1 MRQLGVKLSSMNK
14 LNMNKQGNNNY
25 GTLYVVATPIGNLSD
40 ITLRALE
47 TLKTVDAIAAE
58 DTRHTSGLLS
68 HFGISK
74 KLIAVHEHNEHQ
86 SAEKLLLQLKAGE
99 NIALVTDAGTPC
111 VSDPGAVVVDLVRKA
126 GVKVVPIPG
135 VSAVIAALSASGIS
149 QNGFLFHG
157 FLPASGAAR
166 RKALELLKTQTVT
179 LVFYEAPHRIVESI
193 VDMANVLGAE
203 RRITIARE
211 ITKTFETIYSCALQ
225 DAEAWLQ
232 ADANQ
237 QRGEFVLLV
246 EAAAV
251 KGAEEI
257 PEEAIRVLKLLLA
270 DLPLKQAVKLAT
282 EITNEKKNILYEF
295 ALTLKNGTLEK

>member
-1 MRQLGVKLSSMNK
+1 MATAGL
-14 LNMNKQGNNNY
+14 
-25 GTLYVVATPIGNLSD
+25 LYVVATPIGNLGD

-47 TLKTVDAIAAE
+47 ILKAVDAIAAE

-86 SAEKLLLQLKAGE
+86 SAEKLLLQLNAGS
-99 NIALVTDAGTPC
+99 NIALVTDAGTPGI
-111 VSDPGAVVVDLVRKA
+111 SDPGAVVVDFVRKA
-126 GVKVVPIPG
+126 GIKVVPIPG
-135 VSAVIAALSASGIS
+135 VSAVIAALSASGIA

-166 RKALELLKTQTVT
+166 RKALEALKAQTVT

-193 VDMANVLGAE
+193 ADMSTIMGAE

-211 ITKTFETIYSCALQ
+211 LTKTFETIHSGDLGG
-225 DAEAWLQ
+225 AEAWLH
-232 ADANQ
+232 ADSNQ

-246 EAAAV
+246 EAAAI
-251 KGAEEI
+251 K
-257 PEEAIRVLKLLLA
+257 EADEMPKETVRILKLLLA
-270 DLPLKQAVKLAT
+270 ELPLKQAVKLAT
-282 EITNEKKNILYEF
+282 EITAEKKNVLYDF
-295 ALTLKNGTLEK
+295 ALTLKSALKLETEQ